1 MNANE
6 TLIAVDLDGGDK
18 APDAVIQG
26 IRLAIRCGFVKPK
39 QIRALGTDKA
49 VSRAQKILRDTPC
62 LEAGEKIEMGDSAIE
77 AIRKK
82 RSSIHQGLIGVA
94 NGDFAAFV
102 SMGNTAGVM
111 AVALKNLRRIGD
123 IRPGIAVPLP
133 NALGPCLLLD
143 AGAMHYVK
151 PEALVHY
158 ARMGSIYAK
167 SVWSIKNP
175 VVRLVNIGE
184 ESCKGDSSL
193 KSAYSLLSQ
202 VDWINFGGN
211 IEPDR
216 IFVEPVN
223 VAVCTGLIGNTIIK
237 TGEGVLNYLSAKFGP
252 LWKIMSFFHAHH
264 KRMDAKEIGGAICL
278 GFDGIVIIGH
288 GKSDAMAVAN
298 AIRRARLEIEADIPG
313 KIKKRLLL

>member
-1 MNANE
+1 MNANRK
-6 TLIAVDLDGGDK
+6 LIAVDLDGGDK

-26 IRLAIRCGFVKPK
+26 IRLAIKCGFVKRE

-49 VSRAQKILRDTPC
+49 VSRAQKILKDTLC
-62 LEAGEKIEMGDSAIE
+62 LEAGEKIEMGDSPLE

-94 NGDFAAFV
+94 NREFAAFV

-111 AVALKNLRRIGD
+111 AVALKHLDRIGD

-133 NALGPCLLLD
+133 NVMGPCLLLD
-143 AGAMHYVK
+143 SGAMHYVK

-158 ARMGSIYAK
+158 ARMGSIYAEH
-167 SVWSIKNP
+167 VWGIKNP
-175 VVRLVNIGE
+175 VVRLVNVGE

-193 KSAYSLLSQ
+193 TSAYSLLSR

-216 IFVEPVN
+216 VFVEPVN
-223 VAVCTGLIGNTIIK
+223 VAVCNGLIGNTIIK
-237 TGEGVLNYLSAKFGP
+237 TGEGVLNYLGAKFGP
-252 LWKIMSFFHAHH
+252 IWKIMSFFHAHH